1 MFRAKAVVQKVLEQS
16 ARNGA
21 RWRPELPESVKF
33 VAQFEATNSVLVC
46 TLQDRLQADLVVPG
60 QAVLL
65 SVVGVREDC
74 SSLLVDIEEGPRG
87 AMAALPTAIAEVN
100 QYIAAASRLAPLAP
114 PAAPLGPLPP
124 PPPRKRQC
132 FEGGA

>member
-1 MFRAKAVVQKVLEQS
+1 
-16 ARNGA
+16 
-21 RWRPELPESVKF
+21 
-33 VAQFEATNSVLVC
+33 
-46 TLQDRLQADLVVPG
+46 
-60 QAVLL
+60 
-65 SVVGVREDC
+65 VREDC